1 MVTESVLSTETLLD
15 LALRGARGVV
25 DRLDAIHQTAN
36 PADFALRVL
45 LAKLETQ
52 QRDHVQALEQ
62 FRDRLRPGTL
72 DERPLPRTLDLDF
85 PSLAKRLGE
94 GPLDRDF
101 ALYFVELLEE
111 EASRFYRRLADEA
124 PAEEVRLFLQQM
136 ALSEWGALERLRSVL
151 L

>member
-1 MVTESVLSTETLLD
+1 MAIEALSIGTLLD
-15 LALRGARGVV
+15 LALRGACVVV
-25 DRLDAIHQTAN
+25 DRLDAIHRNAN
-36 PADFALRVL
+36 PADLALREL
-45 LAKLETQ
+45 LAKLKTQ
-52 QRDHVQALEQ
+52 QRDHVQVLEQ

-72 DERPLPRTLDLDF
+72 DERPLPRTLEGDF
-85 PSLAKRLGE
+85 PSLDKKLGE

-136 ALSEWGALERLRSVL
+136 ALSEWGDLEHLRSVL